1 MAERVTKRYSAAFK
15 HKVVDE
21 LEQGRWT
28 ISQAQRRYQIGS
40 HNTILRWLEQLGSQK
55 HTAKIVHI
63 RTGKDLD
70 LLEQLEKENK
80 ELRQVLAKTYMEK
93 LALETTLEIASEE
106 YGVDLKKNYGT
117 DRSDDSLKK
126 GKAKK

>member
-1 MAERVTKRYSAAFK
+1 MVERVTKRYSAAFK
-15 HKVVDE
+15 YKVVDE
-21 LEQGRWT
+21 LEQGRWS

-40 HNTILRWLEQLGSQK
+40 HNTILRWMEQLGKEK

-63 RTGKDLD
+63 RTDKDMD
-70 LLEQLEKENK
+70 RLEQLEKENK

-93 LALETTLEIASEE
+93 VALETTLEIASEQ

-117 DRSDDSLKK
+117 TPSADLLKK
-126 GKAKK
+126 SKARK